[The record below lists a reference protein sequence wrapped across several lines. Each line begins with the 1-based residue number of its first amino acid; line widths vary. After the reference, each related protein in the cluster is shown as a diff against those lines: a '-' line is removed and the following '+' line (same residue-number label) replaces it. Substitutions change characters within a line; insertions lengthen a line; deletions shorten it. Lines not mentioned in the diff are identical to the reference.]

1 MRKMTYSSLVAL
13 SVLFAGWIAG
23 GCSSTPETDAERQAR
38 MADANLVI
46 EIPKYTINYERE
58 GGGNK

>member
-1 MRKMTYSSLVAL
+1 MPSRRTHSPMAMRSRL
-13 SVLFAGWIAG
+13 S
-23 GCSSTPETDAERQAR
+23 CQAR
-38 MADANLVI
+38 MTQADLVI